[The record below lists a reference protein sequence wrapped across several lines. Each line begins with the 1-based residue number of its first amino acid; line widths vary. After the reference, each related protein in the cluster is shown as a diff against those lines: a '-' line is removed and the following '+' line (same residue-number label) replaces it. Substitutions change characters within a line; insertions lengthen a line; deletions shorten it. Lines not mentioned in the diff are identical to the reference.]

1 MAEISYE
8 EYRKLYPNSPTK
20 EDYND
25 YIESREN
32 QPKDSMEARRSY
44 LESQT
49 GLLDSV
55 TSLPGSVTSIF
66 SETPKDTIDPITGET
81 REFRQRDVVT
91 KMKEGQS
98 ISALPT
104 FKLGINNLVEYDAA
118 GNPDYALDAIP
129 FVGGFGTKETDIIN
143 IGEEGLNAT
152 GLEKLKQGI
161 NEFQITDFKPEYIAD
176 KGSLVLKDDGTYR
189 NSAFG
194 GILPKGVVFGESG
207 LLSSRAGAPATVTG
221 SGAIQP
227 TPDVSQVLSNLSMA
241 GTGAGT
247 ATAGMDLAGMES
259 MAGLLGKVMM
269 MRGLL
274 DNSSQNPM
282 AAAPRGAPGLNLQRQ
297 DLYKR
302 YRG

>member
-8 EYRKLYPNSPTK
+8 EYRKLYPSSPTR

-25 YIESREN
+25 FIESREN

-55 TSLPGSVTSIF
+55 TSLPGSITSIF

-104 FKLGINNLVEYDAA
+104 FKLGINNLAEYDAA
-118 GNPDYALDAIP
+118 GNPDYALN
-129 FVGGFGTKETDIIN
+129 TRQETDIIN
-143 IGEEGLNAT
+143 ISKEGLNT
-152 GLEKLKQGI
+152 VGLEKLKQGI

-176 KGSLVLKDDGTYR
+176 KGSLVLQDDGTYR

-194 GILPKGVVFGESG
+194 GMLPKGVVFGKDG

-241 GTGAGT
+241 GTGADT

-274 DNSSQNPM
+274 DNNSQNPM

>member
-8 EYRKLYPNSPTK
+8 EYRKLYPNLPTR

-55 TSLPGSVTSIF
+55 TSLPGSITSIF

-104 FKLGINNLVEYDAA
+104 FKLGINNLTEYDLE
-118 GNPDYALDAIP
+118 GNPDYAL
-129 FVGGFGTKETDIIN
+129 GGLGRKETDIIN
-143 IGEEGLNAT
+143 IGKEGLNAT

-161 NEFQITDFKPEYIAD
+161 NEFKITDFKPEYIAD
-176 KGSLVLKDDGTYR
+176 KGSLVLQDDGTYR

-207 LLSSRAGAPATVTG
+207 LLSSRAGAPATVMG

-227 TPDVSQVLSNLSMA
+227 TPEVSQVLSDLSMA
-241 GTGAGT
+241 RTGADT
-247 ATAGMDLAGMES
+247 ATAGMDLAGIES